1 MAQVDE
7 AKFSCQGCG
16 KTYKWKPEFAGRKVK
31 CKCGYVMTAPAAPPA
46 PPAAE
51 DEPDLDALYDLA
63 ADGKAAAATAPP
75 MMRCPSCQSEM
86 EVGSTECPTCGFNM
100 KKGKPAKK
108 QQPVASGGA
117 VIPGKPAAAAKTSA
131 GGGGGASGL
140 AAYSAFGAP
149 KRGLQQEASRPDDKV
164 LDLYV
169 PLAVLIA
176 GLIMH
181 VIQTNKFDKIIYP
194 LGQAI
199 QIVGVEFIVSMVL
212 LAIGCLFVMR
222 VAEVAFGSPG
232 PAALKIAAIAIAP
245 AALAKMVDY
254 LLNDPFGIVGFFLA
268 FGMFFALFNYLFDM
282 DQGEIWILAGL
293 TLVIQMWATNTLTIF
308 LLGAMGMPGMQQ
320 IAHGGKSNDDRMV
333 ANFIEI
339 GRLKEG
345 KEWVEDNA
353 GRCFADLTHEQSLEI
368 VNGFLD
374 AGAKSLK
381 VIAPAGSVGSG
392 LFVELPSSAKK
403 RQACFDFWKTESAK
417 VKKGGG
423 ADEGQKWLVI
433 RFEFFTEP
441 EL

>member
-31 CKCGYVMTAPAAPPA
+31 CKCGYVLTAPKEPPS
-46 PPAAE
+46 AE
-51 DEPDLDALYDLA
+51 RADEPDLDALYDLA
-63 ADGKAAAATAPP
+63 ADGKAAAAAAPP
-75 MMRCPSCQSEM
+75 MIRCPSCQSEM
-86 EVGSTECPTCGFNM
+86 EVGSTECPTCGFNL
-100 KKGKPAKK
+100 KKGAKPRK
-108 QQPVASGGA
+108 QAVASGGA
-117 VIPGKPAAAAKTSA
+117 AIPGRPAVAAAGTAKAS
-131 GGGGGASGL
+131 GGGGAGGL

-181 VIQTNKFDKIIYP
+181 VIETNKFDKIMYP

-232 PAALKIAAIAIAP
+232 PAALKIAAIAVAP

-293 TLVIQMWATNTLTIF
+293 TLVVQMWATTTLTVL
-308 LLGAMGMPGMQQ
+308 LLGALGMPGMQQ
-320 IAHGGKSNDDRMV
+320 IVHGGKSNDDRMV
-333 ANFIEI
+333 ANFVEI

-345 KEWVEDNA
+345 REWVEDNK
-353 GRCFADLTHEQSLEI
+353 GRCFADLTHDQSEEI
-368 VNGFLD
+368 VTAFLD
-374 AGAKSLK
+374 AGAKSLQ

-403 RQACFDFWKTESAK
+403 RKACFDYWNAEAPKI
-417 VKKGGG
+417 KKGTVQ
-423 ADEGQKWLVI
+423 DDGQKWLVI

>member
-1 MAQVDE
+1 
-7 AKFSCQGCG
+7 
-16 KTYKWKPEFAGRKVK
+16 
-31 CKCGYVMTAPAAPPA
+31 MTAPKEPPS
-46 PPAAE
+46 AE
-51 DEPDLDALYDLA
+51 RADEPDLDALYDLA
-63 ADGKAAAATAPP
+63 ADGKAAAAAAPP
-75 MMRCPSCQSEM
+75 MIRCPSCQSEM
-86 EVGSTECPTCGFNM
+86 EVGSIECPTCGFNL
-100 KKGKPAKK
+100 KKGARPRK
-108 QQPVASGGA
+108 QAVASGGA
-117 VIPGKPAAAAKTSA
+117 AIPGRPAVAAAGTAKASA
-131 GGGGGASGL
+131 GGGASGL

-181 VIQTNKFDKIIYP
+181 VIETNKFDRIMYP

-232 PAALKIAAIAIAP
+232 PAALKIAAIAVAP

-293 TLVIQMWATNTLTIF
+293 TLVVQMWATTTLTVL
-308 LLGAMGMPGMQQ
+308 LLGALGMPGMQQ
-320 IAHGGKSNDDRMV
+320 IVHGGKSNDDRMV
-333 ANFIEI
+333 ANFVEI

-345 KEWVEDNA
+345 REWVEDNK
-353 GRCFADLTHEQSLEI
+353 GRCFADLTHDQSEEI
-368 VNGFLD
+368 VTAFLD
-374 AGAKSLK
+374 AGAKSLQ

-403 RQACFDFWKTESAK
+403 RKACFDYWNAEAPKI
-417 VKKGGG
+417 KKGTVQ
-423 ADEGQKWLVI
+423 DDGQKWLVI